1 MEEQS
6 LTGLALVER
15 REEVVA
21 ATFARVTAIVDSSDA
36 ATLPPSL
43 RVHHVNGSMFG
54 FLADDGQKIFW
65 IIVTS
70 KTDLRR
76 TGFDILLC
84 CLSPTLTRTAL
95 SLSLSCPSSSSNSI
109 QSSGSSRSILDRR
122 VSSLFNFPFYLTR
135 KRIEGAVDEDSRK
148 IDETQDQLEI
158 PSVDRRRDI
167 SPRAVVQLF
176 GLNPVSRMSRISV
189 LSDEEI
195 TSMTR

>member
-1 MEEQS
+1 MSVRRQVVSQIQVVVEEQS

-54 FLADDGQKIFW
+54 FLADDGQKIFR

-70 KTDLRR
+70 KTNLRR

-84 CLSPTLTRTAL
+84 CLSPTLTQTAL
-95 SLSLSCPSSSSNSI
+95 SLAILSFIFLELDPVFWFFLKI
-109 QSSGSSRSILDRR
+109 SR
-122 VSSLFNFPFYLTR
+122 
-135 KRIEGAVDEDSRK
+135 
-148 IDETQDQLEI
+148 
-158 PSVDRRRDI
+158 
-167 SPRAVVQLF
+167 
-176 GLNPVSRMSRISV
+176 
-189 LSDEEI
+189 
-195 TSMTR
+195 